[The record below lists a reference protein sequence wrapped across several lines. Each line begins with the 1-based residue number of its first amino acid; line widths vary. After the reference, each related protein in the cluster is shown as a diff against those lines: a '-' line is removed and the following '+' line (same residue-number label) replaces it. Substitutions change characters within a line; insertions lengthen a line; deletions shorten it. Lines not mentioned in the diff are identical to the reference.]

1 MKMTATT
8 HIPRQSANNHLF
20 RRALFCSFGVRNII
34 FVVIFFPFHHT
45 TLSLYRNHASH
56 LLPIA
61 QALPPTFPLEQ
72 AATVYIAKELPTSA
86 RKIGSL
92 RIA

>member
-45 TLSLYRNHASH
+45 TLSLNCNHATH
-56 LLPIA
+56 PLPMAQVLLPRLLLWLTDCA
-61 QALPPTFPLEQ
+61 CT
-72 AATVYIAKELPTSA
+72 AKA
-86 RKIGSL
+86 RL
-92 RIA
+92 

>member
-20 RRALFCSFGVRNII
+20 LCVLFCSFGVRNII

-45 TLSLYRNHASH
+45 TLRLDSDHASH

-61 QALPPTFPLEQ
+61 QALSPEFPPGRAES
-72 AATVYIAKELPTSA
+72 ACIATKRLTGAHSPT
-86 RKIGSL
+86 
-92 RIA
+92 

>member
-20 RRALFCSFGVRNII
+20 RCAIFCSFGVRNII

-45 TLSLYRNHASH
+45 TLSLNRKRATHPLPMAQV
-56 LLPIA
+56 LLPRLLLWLTDCA
-61 QALPPTFPLEQ
+61 CT
-72 AATVYIAKELPTSA
+72 AKA
-86 RKIGSL
+86 RL
-92 RIA
+92 

>member
-45 TLSLYRNHASH
+45 TLSLDSNRASH
-56 LLPIA
+56 PRILLHMAVFQRFHPGQQGA
-61 QALPPTFPLEQ
+61 RALPEDDGH
-72 AATVYIAKELPTSA
+72 AVV
-86 RKIGSL
+86 R
-92 RIA
+92 